1 MEEDY
6 KSIKKRLKFL
16 EGLRDLRASEV
27 PNLDSKKLLNN
38 DVNVVKSV
46 PTPEIKTVVKG
57 AKEVIE
63 NPKAIQK
70 LTSGADFTDKIAN
83 LRALK
88 SLAKTGGAGLKSV
101 VGAIPYV
108 GGALGIAS
116 ALASGDVS
124 AAAQEAGEE
133 LLPPPVQAFVSSL
146 KSTDAGP
153 QKGSLA
159 HRLESGD
166 KLTDEEYS
174 ELMKQGNR

>member
-1 MEEDY
+1 MADY
-6 KSIKKRLKFL
+6 EHIKKRLRFL
-16 EGLRDLRASEV
+16 EGLNDLKASEV
-27 PNLDSKKLLNN
+27 PRKEGYVDPLLNE
-38 DVNVVKSV
+38 VNVVKSA
-46 PTPEIKTVVKG
+46 PIPETKTVIKG
-57 AKEVIE
+57 VTETLE
-63 NPKAIQK
+63 NPKAAQK
-70 LTSGADFTDKIAN
+70 LLTGNQFTDKIAN

-88 SLAKTGGAGLKSV
+88 QLAKTGGQGLKSV

-108 GGALGIAS
+108 GGALGVAS

-146 KSTDAGP
+146 KSTEAGP

-166 KLTDEEYS
+166 KLTDEEYNQ
-174 ELMKQGNR
+174 LMKQGK